1 MRKAKKIESCCDML
15 FDYYL
20 CKETGK
26 LKGKGLLSGRKIQ
39 NKTHL
44 KKSANREAVR
54 ILLISTIYYK
64 IRRLSGIIDF
74 WFTMIIPVGGF
85 FIVVFAMGRFE
96 NEKINFFVKCIK
108 SC

>member
-1 MRKAKKIESCCDML
+1 M
-15 FDYYL
+15 
-20 CKETGK
+20 
-26 LKGKGLLSGRKIQ
+26 
-39 NKTHL
+39 
-44 KKSANREAVR
+44 
-54 ILLISTIYYK
+54 ISTIYYK